1 MLGFTLSKIN
11 LLILVTATFAI
22 VAYFMFGLMDVVI
35 SEAAQQTI
43 DAYAEKAANVV
54 TSESLCFKTQATI
67 PSHISY
73 FGGMQPAK
81 RFFYVMHI
89 SRYPETHTEDY
100 LSSLIFAISD
110 RKDPT
115 KIRAASKI
123 DVNAEIIFY
132 DWDPT
137 TINIIDNSVS
147 TITLDPQS
155 ISPQKDSFM
164 VVKEVLAGKNY
175 LHIIAC
181 SSGGMCPANCDK
193 SSEIL
198 QTSRGVNEPSL
209 CLNPQTCAQKWER
222 LRLP

>member
-22 VAYFMFGLMDVVI
+22 VAYFMFGLMDQMI
-35 SEAAQQTI
+35 SVSAQQTI

-67 PSHISY
+67 PRYISY
-73 FGGMQPAK
+73 FGGLQASK

-89 SRYPETHTEDY
+89 SRYPETYSEDY
-100 LSSLIFAISD
+100 LSSLIFSISD
-110 RKDPT
+110 RRDHT

-132 DWDPT
+132 DWDGESG
-137 TINIIDNSVS
+137 IVKGDAKF
-147 TITLDPQS
+147 ITLDPQS
-155 ISPQKDSFM
+155 ISPYKDSFM
-164 VVKEVLAGKNY
+164 VVKEVVAGKNY

-181 SSGGMCPANCDK
+181 SSGGMCPANCGDAAT
-193 SSEIL
+193 IL
-198 QTSRGVNEPSL
+198 KDSRGGTEFSH

-222 LRLP
+222 LRLN

>member
-1 MLGFTLSKIN
+1 VLGFTLSKIN

-67 PSHISY
+67 PRHISY
-73 FGGMQPAK
+73 FGGLQASK

-89 SRYPETHTEDY
+89 SRYPETHNEDH

-110 RKDPT
+110 RKDQE

-132 DWDPT
+132 DWNPT

-164 VVKEVLAGKNY
+164 VIKEVVAGKNY

-181 SSGGMCPANCDK
+181 SSDGMCPANCDL

-198 QTSRGVNEPSL
+198 KNSRGSNELSL

-222 LRLP
+222 LRLN

>member
-1 MLGFTLSKIN
+1 VLGFTLSKIN

-67 PSHISY
+67 PRHISY

-89 SRYPETHTEDY
+89 SRYPETYSEEH

-110 RKDPT
+110 RKDQT

-132 DWDPT
+132 DWDSET
-137 TINIIDNSVS
+137 GIVDGDAES
-147 TITLDPQS
+147 ITLDPQS
-155 ISPQKDSFM
+155 ISPYKDSFM
-164 VVKEVLAGKNY
+164 VIKEVVAGKNY

-181 SSGGMCPANCDK
+181 SSGGMCPVNCDEA
-193 SSEIL
+193 SEIL
-198 QTSRGVNEPSL
+198 KSSRGNTGYSL

-222 LRLP
+222 LRLN